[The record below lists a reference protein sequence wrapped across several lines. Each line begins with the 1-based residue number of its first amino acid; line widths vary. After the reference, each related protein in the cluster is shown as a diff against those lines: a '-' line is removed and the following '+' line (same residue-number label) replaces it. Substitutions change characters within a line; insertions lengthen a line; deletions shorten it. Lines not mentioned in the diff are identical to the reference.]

1 MQTIAT
7 GTTAADCV
15 PINPQTGTP
24 YFTIRKEGWGTGWAA
39 ANAVRFNTD
48 SALGPVWIA
57 RTVLS
62 GQGTVEDDEF
72 RLQIR
77 GDAD

>member
-24 YFTIRKEGWGTGWAA
+24 YFTICKEGWGTGWTA
-39 ANAVRFNTD
+39 D
-48 SALGPVWIA
+48 SAMPLTETPRNRCPGPDA
-57 RTVLS
+57 R
-62 GQGTVEDDEF
+62 QGGLA
-72 RLQIR
+72 RPQLMRR
-77 GDAD
+77 GLPGA